1 MYAIEFETKLE
12 TDGNIKIP
20 EIYRNRLN
28 GNIKVIILKQEEEH
42 LSKTAQ
48 RGNHMAEILQS
59 IAEEGGL
66 GIADPVAWQQA
77 MRCDRPLPLR
87 EE

>member
-12 TDGNIKIP
+12 NDGNIKIP

-28 GNIKVIILKQEEEH
+28 GNVKVIILKQEEDYLNEASQPGH
-42 LSKTAQ
+42 C
-48 RGNHMAEILQS
+48 MAEILQS

-66 GIADPVAWQQA
+66 GIADPIAWQQEV
-77 MRCDRPLPLR
+77 RCERVLPLR